1 VWGKGASSTKQE
13 DSVKMM
19 EESSDKKTE
28 SDICLIGD
36 FTIDISI
43 IEKNALLSMRLI
55 LPADGYKIL
64 KNRKNA
70 RI

>member
-1 VWGKGASSTKQE
+1 ME
-13 DSVKMM
+13 DSD
-19 EESSDKKTE
+19 SKKLE
-28 SDICLIGD
+28 SDVCLIGD

>member
-1 VWGKGASSTKQE
+1 
-13 DSVKMM
+13 MM